1 MEPFVVTSPDASTPV
16 LVEVPHAGLLLPP
29 EIAADL
35 LIPPSDA
42 LRDADPF
49 VDRLVEGT
57 SAAGATRLVAR
68 LSRYVVDLNRAADD
82 VGTDVVRDHP
92 APRPTQARGVVWATT
107 TDGRAL
113 WRQPIDQARLSQ
125 RLTRYYEP
133 YHARLSELVQGL
145 RERHGRVI
153 VLCVH
158 SMPSSARG
166 ARRADVVPGTRGR
179 STASSRVIDAVDAHF
194 GAHHLSV
201 RHDDPYRGGYTTGTW
216 GRPDEGIHAVQIEIS
231 RALYLDERT
240 LVPSERG
247 VAEIAGV
254 LDRLVER
261 LAELR
266 LT

>member
-1 MEPFVVTSPDASTPV
+1 MV
-16 LVEVPHAGLLLPP
+16 VEVPHAGLALPP
-29 EIAADL
+29 EIAAEL
-35 LIPPSDA
+35 LVPASDA

-49 VDRLVEGT
+49 VDRLVEGAT
-57 SAAGATRLVAR
+57 AAGASRLVAQ
-68 LSRYVVDLNRAADD
+68 LSRYVVDLNRAGDD
-82 VGTDVVRDHP
+82 VGRDVVGDHP

-113 WRQPIDQARLSQ
+113 WRNPLTHQ
-125 RLTRYYEP
+125 RLEDRLARYYDP
-133 YHARLSELVQGL
+133 YHARLAGLIEGL
-145 RERHGRVI
+145 RARHGRVI
-153 VLCVH
+153 LLCVH
-158 SMPSSARG
+158 SMPSTARG

-179 STASSRVIDAVDAHF
+179 TTAASRVIDAVDAHF
-194 GAHHLSV
+194 AAHHLSV
-201 RHDDPYRGGYTTGTW
+201 RHDDPYRGGHTTGVW
-216 GRPDEGIHAVQIEIS
+216 GRPQDGIHAVQIEVS

-266 LT
+266 LP